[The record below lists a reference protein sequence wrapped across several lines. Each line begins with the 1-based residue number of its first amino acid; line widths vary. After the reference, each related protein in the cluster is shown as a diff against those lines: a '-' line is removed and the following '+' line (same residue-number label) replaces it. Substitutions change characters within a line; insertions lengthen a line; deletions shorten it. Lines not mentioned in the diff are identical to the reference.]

1 MMIGLE
7 LPNMSNQQGP
17 GRLLLIFLTK
27 SFVKDSNHV
36 TLIID
41 YQIMN
46 KQCQIK
52 YIYIY
57 LFIFLKILNI

>member
-27 SFVKDSNHV
+27 SFLKDSNHV
-36 TLIID
+36 VNSNYRLPN
-41 YQIMN
+41 YE
-46 KQCQIK
+46 
-52 YIYIY
+52 
-57 LFIFLKILNI
+57 